1 MTKYW
6 QSRSSLLNQIAITIF
21 LMAISSCQPGGQA
34 SDLLSNESPSNSAQV
49 PLVRTVVAGKR
60 PFKTKL
66 FTNGKIYSNKEVP
79 IHFRSRGI
87 IRRLLIRNG
96 QVVTAGALLAEL
108 ENSAQ
113 ELAVRQAKLKVQA
126 TMVELD
132 DYMISQGGK
141 RGDSTSVSPK
151 VYAYLKLR
159 SGYSDALL
167 ALEKAKMEF
176 DKTFLYAP
184 FQGIVASLSAQQE
197 MVVGEE
203 QPLCILLGYESMLI
217 KCAILETELREVHVG
232 QQALVEPVGFPGQ
245 SCRGT
250 VYDINSIVDEHG
262 LVEMTVRVQGKQEK
276 LISGMNARV
285 TVEHQHPSQI
295 VIPKS
300 AVLERNSRK
309 VVFTYEDGLA
319 KWNYV
324 AVGKESDS
332 EVALMSGISAGQEVI
347 VSGNLN
353 LGDKASVSKK

>member
-1 MTKYW
+1 
-6 QSRSSLLNQIAITIF
+6 
-21 LMAISSCQPGGQA
+21 
-34 SDLLSNESPSNSAQV
+34 
-49 PLVRTVVAGKR
+49 
-60 PFKTKL
+60 
-66 FTNGKIYSNKEVP
+66 
-79 IHFRSRGI
+79 
-87 IRRLLIRNG
+87 
-96 QVVTAGALLAEL
+96 
-108 ENSAQ
+108 
-113 ELAVRQAKLKVQA
+113 
-126 TMVELD
+126 
-132 DYMISQGGK
+132 
-141 RGDSTSVSPK
+141 
-151 VYAYLKLR
+151 
-159 SGYSDALL
+159 
-167 ALEKAKMEF
+167 
-176 DKTFLYAP
+176 
-184 FQGIVASLSAQQE
+184 
-197 MVVGEE
+197 
-203 QPLCILLGYESMLI
+203 MLI